1 MQRYFIKSNQI
12 NPSIIT
18 IKDSDVHHIKNVMRM
33 RLGDEVLC
41 TDEIS
46 TTYRCQ
52 IEAMDAIVRCR
63 IMEQVVEHPEMR
75 VKLTIAQ
82 GLISREKTEE
92 VIRRLVELGAK
103 AYIPVVMRRSKIQ
116 NDRINYD
123 RYDKIIKEAAEQS
136 QRNVLMQCHHAVA
149 FDELKVLG
157 TQYPTKL
164 VADLGTNHSLKD
176 LLPRETAAILVVIG
190 PEGGF
195 DTAELDQLNKW
206 GYQVVS
212 LGNRTL
218 RTETAPLF
226 VASVCG
232 YVYGDDDAN

>member
-1 MQRYFIKSNQI
+1 MQRYFINSNQI
-12 NPSIIT
+12 NQSIIT

-41 TDEIS
+41 TDEAS
-46 TTYRCQ
+46 HTYRCQ
-52 IEAMDAIVRCR
+52 IETLDNIVRCR
-63 IMEQVVEHPEMR
+63 IMEHVVEHPEMK
-75 VKLTIAQ
+75 VKLAIAQ

-92 VIRRLVELGAK
+92 VIRRLCELGAST
-103 AYIPVVMRRSKIQ
+103 YIPVVMRRSKIQ

-123 RYDKIIKEAAEQS
+123 RFDKIIKEASEQS

-149 FDELKVLG
+149 FEELKALG
-157 TQYPTKL
+157 TQYATKF
-164 VADLGTNHSLKD
+164 VADLGTNNSLKE
-176 LLPRETAAILVVIG
+176 LLPAQTDTILVVIG

-195 DTAELDQLNKW
+195 DPVELDQLTKW
-206 GYQVVS
+206 GYQVIS

-218 RTETAPLF
+218 RTETAPLY